1 MPRAAPQHFRRLV
14 AQRFCKQPQSQ
25 CAVASFN
32 SSLRAQHRAA
42 QLRTLLHSRGVG
54 LANHQRGGARS
65 DSATSVHGCFKCA
78 QIEKKR
84 LRYLRSQR
92 CTS

>member
-1 MPRAAPQHFRRLV
+1 MPRAPLRQLRRLS

-32 SSLRAQHRAA
+32 SRLRAQHRAA

-65 DSATSVHGCFKCA
+65 DSATSVHG
-78 QIEKKR
+78 QHTRSYEHLKR
-84 LRYLRSQR
+84 LRQS
-92 CTS
+92 TDMHGT